1 MKKIKILP
9 SDSTQWYLDNGDNT
23 LRINYPE
30 LDKDSVVVDLG
41 ARHGSWSDQIR
52 NKYFP
57 QIFCFEVVSE
67 FCEELR
73 NKGYSVF
80 KNAVY
85 NKDGIIK
92 IGIEEGEG
100 SVYHEDNSFEVE
112 SIEARRIFEVI
123 EKDNIDLIKI
133 NVEGAEY
140 SILDNLIKSKKIKNI
155 KNLQIQFHIIET
167 YEKEYDRIRKELEKT
182 HRVTWRYPF
191 VWENWEII

>member
-1 MKKIKILP
+1 MVKIFP
-9 SDSTQWYLDNGDNT
+9 SDSTKWYEDNGDNT
-23 LRINYPE
+23 HRINYP
-30 LDKDSVVVDLG
+30 LLNKNSVVVDVG
-41 ARHGSWSDQIR
+41 ARHGSWADQIK

-57 QIFCFEVVSE
+57 QIFCFEVVPE
-67 FCEELR
+67 FCEELK

-80 KNAVY
+80 RNAVY
-85 NKDGIIK
+85 DKDGIIK

-100 SVYHEDNSFEVE
+100 SVYHENDTFEVE
-112 SIEARRIFEVI
+112 SIEAKRIFEII
-123 EKDNIDLIKI
+123 EKNNIDLIKI

-140 SILDNLIKSKKIKNI
+140 SILDNLIESKNIKNI

-167 YEKEYDRIRKELEKT
+167 YEKEYDRISKELEKT